1 MSKHGHNILAIFAV
15 EHLNSSILSNQ
26 EVKQMCQDQYTKQMY
41 AFERSKVTSMAKI
54 ERDIA
59 IAYKARVVNKLNEYA
74 GNPRST
80 TADRM

>member
-1 MSKHGHNILAIFAV
+1 
-15 EHLNSSILSNQ
+15 
-26 EVKQMCQDQYTKQMY
+26 
-41 AFERSKVTSMAKI
+41 MAKI

-59 IAYKARVVNKLNEYA
+59 IAYKARMVNKLNKYA